1 MMKFLRILVKRWY
14 VYLLLLLVLP
24 AAATYYGRQRLQ
36 TYQSGAYILV
46 YRAAFLDNVDSQGY
60 NSFIS
65 PAANEQNFILELL
78 DSQTFTKKVAADSNF
93 SQYYDLNTDQGA
105 AFAVARVRADT
116 SVTAS
121 QTGPNG
127 LSILVQDKDP
137 AVTQQLAESLIT
149 QFKAYDA
156 DRQISYDDQAATFY
170 QGRLTSAQTS
180 LAEDLKQINKYVQ
193 AHPELSNS
201 AKQQADAQYQQLSQQ
216 VKQDQDNITNL
227 QGTLTSIQLDKA
239 AAQQGASNNLSI
251 QDPPSKPAMAK
262 IETKQLLFYGV
273 LGLAVALLLIV
284 VIVGI
289 QTVVDNKVRSTDD
302 LQTIFDEMDWDAPI
316 IESIP
321 VMPNGPKD
329 SRSSQSTPLVALLAP
344 GSSIDEHEGR

>member
-1 MMKFLRILVKRWY
+1 MKFLRILVKRWY

-24 AAATYYGRQRLQ
+24 AVTTYFGRQRLQ
-36 TYQSGAYILV
+36 TYQSSAYILV
-46 YRAAFLDNVDSQGY
+46 YRAAFLSSLDSQGY

-78 DSQTFTKKVAADSNF
+78 DSQTFTKKVAADSNL
-93 SQYYDLNTDQGA
+93 SQYYNLNTDQGTA
-105 AFAVARVRADT
+105 AAVARTRADI
-116 SVTAS
+116 SVAAS

-137 AVTQQLAESLIT
+137 TLTQQLAKSLIT
-149 QFKAYDA
+149 QFVAYDA
-156 DRQISYDDQAATFY
+156 DRQLSSDKQAETFY
-170 QGRLTSAQTS
+170 QGQLTAAQTS

-201 AKQQADAQYQQLSQQ
+201 GKQQADAQYQQLSQQ
-216 VKQDQDNITNL
+216 VKQDQDSITSL
-227 QGTLTSIQLDKA
+227 QGTLTAIQLDKA
-239 AAQQGASNNLSI
+239 AAQQGVSSNLI
-251 QDPPSKPAMAK
+251 TQDQPSTPALAK
-262 IETKQLLFYGV
+262 IESKQLVFYGA
-273 LGLAVALLLIV
+273 LGLAAALLLVV

-289 QTVVDNKVRSTDD
+289 QTIVDNKVRSTDD

-329 SRSSQSTPLVALLAP
+329 SRSSQSTPLIALLAP